1 MSFVDR
7 FQQQNKTPFDANDG
21 ISLTELAKK
30 SGVTERTIR
39 YYIARGIIAGPARGG
54 RAAEYTQEHLAGIRD
69 VRRMQSMG
77 LTLAEI
83 EHRIKQP
90 ADDLTAVEAESWWV
104 YRISPDV
111 TVQVRSGLGPWR
123 VRHVRSAIARLAA
136 ELTFNKDQQ
145 ENGGD

>member
-1 MSFVDR
+1 M
-7 FQQQNKTPFDANDG
+7 
-21 ISLTELAKK
+21 SLTELAEK

-39 YYIARGIIAGPARGG
+39 YYITRGVIAGPTRGG
-54 RAAEYTQEHLAGIRD
+54 RGAEYTPEHLAAIRD
-69 VRRMQSMG
+69 VRRMQATG

-83 EHRIKQP
+83 EHRTRQP
-90 ADDLTAVEAESWWV
+90 AGDLTPIDPESWWV

-136 ELTFNKDQQ
+136 ELAAENIQH
-145 ENGGD
+145 ENGEQER